1 MGRASSKCRRLVL
14 LLPVAEYSMPA
25 LDSPDRSVASTE
37 ALPPSQR
44 FEAIDS
50 LRGLALFGV
59 LAVNLVTE
67 FRVSI
72 FTQFLAPVASPTS
85 LDAMASTFVSFAL
98 ESKAFALFSMLFG
111 LGLAMQADRL
121 APSGRAGYLLTR
133 RLVVLL
139 GFGLVHLLLIWN
151 GDILTEYALA
161 GLLILPLLRL
171 PNSALIVTATALFA
185 IHVLLVSSPTI
196 VPWPDAA
203 ELAAHVARANAVY
216 ANGSYREIIR
226 FSFDELRLILPLHV
240 WVFPRTLALFLFG
253 ALVWRSGVLR
263 RLNENHG
270 LVAASAAIGLVAG
283 IALTHA
289 AQAGWLVAES
299 AWGAWL
305 TALAPVLMATGYGSL
320 VLWAWQFNPARL
332 LLHPFAAVGR
342 MAFTNYILQSVIFVA
357 IFFGYGLGGFGR
369 WPAAP
374 VLLMGA
380 GVYAMQ
386 VLLSMAWLGH
396 FRFGPIEWLW
406 RSLMYARMAPM
417 RRAPGP
423 ATAAIV
429 R

>member
-1 MGRASSKCRRLVL
+1 MFH
-14 LLPVAEYSMPA
+14 VAEYSMSVP
-25 LDSPDRSVASTE
+25 DSPGRSVAS
-37 ALPPSQR
+37 AAPLPPGQR
-44 FEAIDS
+44 FGVIDS
-50 LRGLALFGV
+50 LRGLALLGV
-59 LAVNLVTE
+59 LSVNLVTE

-72 FTQFLAPVASPTS
+72 FAQFLAPVASPTH
-85 LDAMASTFVSFAL
+85 LDAMASAFVSFAL

-121 APSGRAGYLLTR
+121 APSGRASYWLTR

-139 GFGLVHLLLIWN
+139 GFGLAHLLFIWN

-161 GLLILPLLRL
+161 GLLVLPLLRL
-171 PNSALIVTATALFA
+171 PNAALMVAATALFA
-185 IHVLLVSSPTI
+185 VHVFLISSTSI

-203 ELAAHVARANAVY
+203 QLAAHVARANAVY

-226 FSFDELRLILPLHV
+226 FSFDELRLILPLHA

-263 RLNENHG
+263 RLNENHA
-270 LVAASAAIGLVAG
+270 LVAASAAIGLVGG
-283 IALTHA
+283 IALTYA
-289 AQAGWLVAES
+289 AQAGWLAADS
-299 AWGAWL
+299 AWAPWL
-305 TALAPVLMATGYGSL
+305 AALAPVLMATGYGAL
-320 VLWAWQFNPARL
+320 VLWTWQFNRARL
-332 LLHPFAAVGR
+332 LLHPFAAIGR
-342 MAFTNYILQSVIFVA
+342 MAFTNYILQSLIFAA

-380 GVYAMQ
+380 GVYAVQ

-417 RRAPGP
+417 RRAPSP